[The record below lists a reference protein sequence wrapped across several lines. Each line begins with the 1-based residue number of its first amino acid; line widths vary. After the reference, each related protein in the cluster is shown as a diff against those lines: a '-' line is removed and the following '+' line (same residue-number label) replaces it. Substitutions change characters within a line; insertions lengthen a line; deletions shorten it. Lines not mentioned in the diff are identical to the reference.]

1 MFGKHWCFGK
11 WPAAWKQFNISIL
24 ELFPIVMAIEKWG
37 LLMRDKRI
45 VFFSDNQAVV
55 EIINRQTSQDRSVWL
70 CLGTLFSARYFV
82 SC

>member
-1 MFGKHWCFGK
+1 
-11 WPAAWKQFNISIL
+11 
-24 ELFPIVMAIEKWG
+24 MAIEKWG

-45 VFFSDNQAVV
+45 VFFSDNQEVV

>member
-1 MFGKHWCFGK
+1 
-11 WPAAWKQFNISIL
+11 
-24 ELFPIVMAIEKWG
+24 MAIEKWG

-55 EIINRQTSQDRSVWL
+55 EIINRQTSKDRSVWL
-70 CLGTLFSARYFV
+70 CLGTSFSARYFV